1 MSHHAP
7 APAPVPPPAPA
18 TASAPHPAAAPLAKP
33 GHGLLSPNSDAA
45 VRTAFDQLADT
56 MFSREARSLEDVVKD
71 MMRPMLREWL
81 DDNLPPLVERL
92 VREEIQRVS
101 RGRK

>member
-1 MSHHAP
+1 MAQ
-7 APAPVPPPAPA
+7 PPAPEPVA
-18 TASAPHPAAAPLAKP
+18 TVPPASAVAMSGHPAATAAKA
-33 GHGLLSPNSDAA
+33 GQGLLSPNSDAA

-71 MMRPMLREWL
+71 MMRPMLRDWL

>member
-1 MSHHAP
+1 M
-7 APAPVPPPAPA
+7 
-18 TASAPHPAAAPLAKP
+18 
-33 GHGLLSPNSDAA
+33 SPNSDAA
-45 VRTAFDQLADT
+45 VRSAFDQLADT

-71 MMRPMLREWL
+71 MMRPMLRDWL